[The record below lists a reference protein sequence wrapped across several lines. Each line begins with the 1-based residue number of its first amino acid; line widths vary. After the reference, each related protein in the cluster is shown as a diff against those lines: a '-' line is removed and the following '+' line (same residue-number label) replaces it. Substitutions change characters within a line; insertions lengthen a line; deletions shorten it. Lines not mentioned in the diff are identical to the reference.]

1 MYYFNFEDLMEA
13 VMYGELTEDEAEEI
27 AISILADDDEF

>member
-1 MYYFNFEDLMEA
+1 MYYFNFEELMEM
-13 VMYGELTEDEAEEI
+13 VMYGEITEDEAEEI